1 MMQTEDSRLK
11 TSKMITIRG
20 LKFAY
25 GNGQEALR
33 GIDLDIQPGEFVLLS
48 GPSGSGKT
56 TLARCLN
63 GLVPNF
69 YGGKLEGSASVDG
82 KLSTENSTKDLAK
95 TVGMLFQDP
104 EAMFLSSDVKSEV
117 LFGPA
122 CLGIKCSVK
131 EVLDELGIA
140 ALKHRPLHELSGGEK
155 QKVALAAVLACRPKV
170 LVLDEP
176 LSELDK
182 KSADSLM
189 KLLKKLNKAGMT
201 ILLLEQRT
209 KKLHG
214 YATREISLKAGKVAY
229 DGKPRKGGKVI
240 PPVKTKPG
248 DVLVRL
254 QDVSFAYE
262 NTPVNRVFEDLSH
275 DFREGELVVLEGPNG
290 SGKTTL
296 LKLIM
301 GLFKPASGVVNV
313 GGLENPGV
321 EQTAGAVGYVFQNPD
336 NHLFAETVK
345 DEVEFILKNTGR
357 PGNVDSALKQ
367 FDLLHY
373 KDSYPRY
380 LSGGEKQRVAL
391 ASIMVAKPKVLL
403 LDEPTRGMDSGLKN
417 ELAKYLSN
425 YAKEGNLVIM
435 ATHDEEMA
443 SCATRRLR
451 L

>member
-1 MMQTEDSRLK
+1 MQTD
-11 TSKMITIRG
+11 KMITIRD

-25 GNGQEALR
+25 GNGQQALG
-33 GIDLDIQPGEFVLLS
+33 GIDLDIEPGEFILLS
-48 GPSGSGKT
+48 GSSGSGKT

-69 YGGKLEGSASVDG
+69 YNGKLEGSVTVDC
-82 KLSTENSTKDLAK
+82 KLPSKTPTKDLAK
-95 TVGMLFQDP
+95 IVGMLFQDP

-122 CLGIKCSVK
+122 CLGIECSVNR
-131 EVLDELGIA
+131 VLDELGIA

-182 KSADSLM
+182 KSADGLM
-189 KLLKKLNKAGMT
+189 KLLKKLNRAGMT
-201 ILLLEQRT
+201 IILLEQRIA
-209 KKLHG
+209 KLQG
-214 YATREISLKAGKVAY
+214 FATREISLKAGKVAY
-229 DGKPRKGGKVI
+229 DGKPRKGGR
-240 PPVKTKPG
+240 PMPAAKTKPG

-254 QDVSFAYE
+254 QDVSFAYDKA
-262 NTPVNRVFEDLSH
+262 VFEKFSH

-301 GLFKPASGVVNV
+301 GLLKPESGVVNV
-313 GGLENPGV
+313 GGIENPGV

-345 DEVEFILKNTGR
+345 EEVEFILKNTGR
-357 PGNVDSALKQ
+357 TGNVDSALKQ
-367 FDLLHY
+367 FNLLHY

-403 LDEPTRGMDSGLKN
+403 LDEPTRGMDSALKKA
-417 ELAKYLSN
+417 LADYLSK
-425 YAKEGNLVIM
+425 YAKQGNLVIM
-435 ATHDEEMA
+435 ATHDAEMA